1 MLHVGPQSA
10 GAMPGP
16 ICFGKDGEEPTITD
30 ANLVLG
36 RLSADRLTGVDRP
49 VSVEHVRQRIL
60 DVVGK
65 PLGLDAVQAAAAILR
80 VANDKMAGA
89 LRLVSLS
96 RGRDPRDFAFFAFGG
111 AGPLHATELAR
122 MLGIPTV
129 LIPARPGMT
138 NALGCVVA
146 DLRRDFVR
154 TVNVALDELPPSLIA
169 EALGE
174 HAARGRA
181 AMKEEA
187 ADIIEIDETF
197 TAGLQFKG
205 QSHELTVPL
214 ADPEIS
220 VEKLREVFD
229 EAYWQRFRVR
239 VPDAR
244 AVLVSLH
251 TGVVG
256 RRKRIDLRAFA
267 SKRDGGVPASA
278 ETSRQVWFEGGW
290 HETAILRREVLPPGT
305 RFTGPAIVE
314 QLDTT
319 VLVEPGQAVEVDPLG
334 NLIIDVSCT

>member
-1 MLHVGPQSA
+1 
-10 GAMPGP
+10 
-16 ICFGKDGEEPTITD
+16 
-30 ANLVLG
+30 
-36 RLSADRLTGVDRP
+36 
-49 VSVEHVRQRIL
+49 
-60 DVVGK
+60 
-65 PLGLDAVQAAAAILR
+65 
-80 VANDKMAGA
+80 MAGA

-122 MLGIPTV
+122 MLSIPKV

-154 TVNVALDELPPSLIA
+154 TVNLPLDELPATLIA
-169 EALGE
+169 EVLRE

-181 AMKEEA
+181 AIREEA
-187 ADIIEIDETF
+187 ADIVDVDETF

-205 QSHELTVPL
+205 QSHELTVPV
-214 ADPEIS
+214 ADPKIS
-220 VEKLREVFD
+220 VERLREVFD
-229 EAYWQRFRVR
+229 DAYWQRFRVR
-239 VPDAR
+239 VPNAR

-267 SKRDGGVPASA
+267 NQHDRRAADAQP
-278 ETSRQVWFEGGW
+278 SRQVWFGGGW
-290 HETAILRREVLPPGT
+290 FQTTIHRREALTPGT

-319 VLVEPGQAVEVDPLG
+319 VLVEPEQGVEVDALG
-334 NLIIDVSCT
+334 NLIIDVSRQ